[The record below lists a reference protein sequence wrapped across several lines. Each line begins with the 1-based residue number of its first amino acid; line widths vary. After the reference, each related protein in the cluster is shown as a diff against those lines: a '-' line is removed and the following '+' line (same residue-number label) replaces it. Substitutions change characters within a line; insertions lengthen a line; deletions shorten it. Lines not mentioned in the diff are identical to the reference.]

1 MISTWVLY
9 FFSSGEQMVRQMEYT
24 LSPEPA

>member
-9 FFSSGEQMVRQMEYT
+9 FFSSAEQMVTETEYT
-24 LSPEPA
+24 LRPDPA